1 MHAGGRPKFE
11 PTEKQRGQVEAMAAC
26 GIPQVQIAEAIG
38 ISQPTLLRHFRQ
50 ELDVGLTKVKVHVS
64 NFIVNSIVGKD
75 GGLKDER
82 ARVTLAIFF
91 AKTRMGWVETFR
103 HRHEGAEDGPAIK
116 VLDVRERITRKLD
129 RIAAGSAA
137 DGNPEAP

>member
-1 MHAGGRPKFE
+1 
-11 PTEKQRGQVEAMAAC
+11 MAAC
-26 GIPQVQIAEAIG
+26 GIPQVQVAEAIG

-116 VLDVRERITRKLD
+116 VLNVRERITRKLD
-129 RIAAGSAA
+129 RILTERKCLPSRL
-137 DGNPEAP
+137 P